1 MSYIKLLDDLKENL
15 KTSVDQIEKIDKS
28 LVLKVAAGGLIGCG
42 VLYGL

>member
-15 KTSVDQIEKIDKS
+15 KTNVDQIDKS